1 MNGFDAIHSCKIKQL
16 PPFPIVD
23 AFSIDTTNEGKIYWK
38 VKKKKE
44 ENFYINSFKE
54 LRANELVNG
63 GLLTVETKKKKKST
77 RSVSASISRL
87 PDCVKGAHTR
97 SLPVNRASPT
107 KNNWRRTFRRK
118 SLRSKNMWR
127 IENFLFPF
135 PVLFIHIQVS
145 QVCRYKIK
153 SAFVEFLN
161 DIHEDTRGCLMEN
174 GFIKDWRDCDL
185 SSTI

>member
-1 MNGFDAIHSCKIKQL
+1 MDSMQSILARLNNSPPSQLLMHSRLIPRMK
-16 PPFPIVD
+16 
-23 AFSIDTTNEGKIYWK
+23 GKYIEKW
-38 VKKKKE
+38 KKKKE

-87 PDCVKGAHTR
+87 PDCVKGAHTK